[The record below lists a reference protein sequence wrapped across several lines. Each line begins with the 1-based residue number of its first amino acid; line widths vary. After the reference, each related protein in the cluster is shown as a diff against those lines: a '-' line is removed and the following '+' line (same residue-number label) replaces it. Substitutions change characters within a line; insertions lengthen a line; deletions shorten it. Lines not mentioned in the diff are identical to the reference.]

1 MKSTIEA
8 QSLSSLTTIAANPPI
23 RLERSSSGPVE
34 PVVLYIAR
42 VPGSRG
48 IQSLV

>member
-1 MKSTIEA
+1 MEA
-8 QSLSSLTTIAANPPI
+8 QSLSSLTTIAANPPVQ
-23 RLERSSSGPVE
+23 LERFASGPVD

-48 IQSLV
+48 SQPFAKFI